1 MTPTH
6 SRTLSHGS
14 ALTPLTRRLVLAS
27 LAAAPLSAAIPA
39 RADGYDPLVPTAPG
53 TPAPLDLS
61 VDDVARRREIP
72 LRVYLPASAAA
83 APVLLFSHGLGGS
96 RMGGSGYLGAH
107 WAARG
112 YVLVALQHHGS
123 DEEVWQGK
131 PLLQG
136 FAALKRAAS
145 AENLK
150 LRAEDVRATLDQLS
164 RWRATPGHALAGR
177 LDLARIGM
185 SGHSFGAHTTQAVSG
200 QGFPPPWGRG
210 LTDTRIGAALCLS
223 PSAPQAGD
231 AGAAFGGVRI
241 PWLLM
246 TGTKDIARIG
256 PATLASRLAVY
267 PALPPGGKY
276 ELVLDGAEHSAF
288 GDRDLP
294 GEHAA
299 RNPNHHRAIL
309 ALGTAFWDAH
319 LRGDAAARDWL
330 DGAGPRSVLQAADRW
345 QRK

>member
-1 MTPTH
+1 MTPRPTAA
-6 SRTLSHGS
+6 R
-14 ALTPLTRRLVLAS
+14 PPVTRRQVLAG
-27 LAAAPLSAAIPA
+27 LAAAPLAAAGPA
-39 RADGYDPLVPTAPG
+39 RAAGYDPLALPAAAL
-53 TPAPLDLS
+53 PAPLDLGF
-61 VDDVARRREIP
+61 DDAARRRDVP
-72 LRVYLPASAAA
+72 LRAYLPAGGAP

-96 RMGGSGYLGAH
+96 RSGGSGYLGAH

-123 DEEVWQGK
+123 DELVWQGK

-136 FAALKRAAS
+136 FAALKRAAG
-145 AENLK
+145 ADNLK
-150 LRAEDVRATLDQLS
+150 LRAEDVRATLDQLA
-164 RWRATPGHALAGR
+164 RWQATPGHALAGR
-177 LDLARIGM
+177 LDLARVGM

-246 TGTKDIARIG
+246 TGTRDIARIG

-309 ALGTAFWDAH
+309 ALSTAFWDAH

-330 DGAGPRSVLQAADRW
+330 DGAGPRGVLQAADRW
-345 QRK
+345 QHK